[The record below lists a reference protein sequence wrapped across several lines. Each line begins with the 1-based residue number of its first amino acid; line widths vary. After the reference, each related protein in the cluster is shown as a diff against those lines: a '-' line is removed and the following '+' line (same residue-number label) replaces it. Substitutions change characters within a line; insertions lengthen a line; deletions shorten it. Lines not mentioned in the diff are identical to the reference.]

1 MLSVMILMQPIMV
14 MITNMTLIT
23 MLTMII
29 VLTIVDLLM
38 TMPVI
43 VRRWRA
49 GSKVRLPQV
58 DFNHHKS

>member
-1 MLSVMILMQPIMV
+1 MLVLMQPIMK
-14 MITNMTLIT
+14 MITKMTLIT

-29 VLTIVDLLM
+29 VMTMVDLLM

>member
-1 MLSVMILMQPIMV
+1 MLVLMQPIMK
-14 MITNMTLIT
+14 MITKMTLIT

-29 VLTIVDLLM
+29 VMTMVDLLM

-43 VRRWRA
+43 MRRWRA

>member
-1 MLSVMILMQPIMV
+1 MLVLMQPIMK
-14 MITNMTLIT
+14 MITKMTLIT

-29 VLTIVDLLM
+29 VMTMVDLLM

-49 GSKVRLPQV
+49 GSKVRLSQV